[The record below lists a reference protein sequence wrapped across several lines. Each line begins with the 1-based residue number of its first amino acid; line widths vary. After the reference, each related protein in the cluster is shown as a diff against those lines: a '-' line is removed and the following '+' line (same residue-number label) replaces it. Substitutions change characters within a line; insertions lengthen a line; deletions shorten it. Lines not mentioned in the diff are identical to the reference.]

1 LVQKQQNGLLF
12 PHFLSLKFL
21 ISGTQKTFMVLSIY
35 IFLQL
40 IYVLRFSAAF
50 NVGGYAIHLEGLLYR

>member
-1 LVQKQQNGLLF
+1 MESLTVVGDQNTRY
-12 PHFLSLKFL
+12 P
-21 ISGTQKTFMVLSIY
+21 KTFMVLSIY